1 MEAHYQ
7 RAGVRGAYDSGREAG
22 KLLLEFGGYATGAVG
37 VTAGAASITA
47 KGVRL
52 ASKQVEKFG
61 VPKVT
66 SVNQSTTGIKW
77 GEGIRHQGMPWE
89 NYVGTQLP
97 QGSRLPPNFKTFD
110 YYNPIT
116 RTAISVKTLDTTTA
130 ARVAN
135 PKQIYTSLKGNIDPV
150 VKFQEYELDKF
161 TLSSDIIS
169 SREIHLAIPS
179 KTASA
184 QWTQINRAI
193 EYGQSQNVKVV
204 VTTVR

>member
-1 MEAHYQ
+1 
-7 RAGVRGAYDSGREAG
+7 
-22 KLLLEFGGYATGAVG
+22 
-37 VTAGAASITA
+37 
-47 KGVRL
+47 
-52 ASKQVEKFG
+52 
-61 VPKVT
+61 
-66 SVNQSTTGIKW
+66 
-77 GEGIRHQGMPWE
+77 
-89 NYVGTQLP
+89 
-97 QGSRLPPNFKTFD
+97 NFKTFD